1 VTNNIYLNIKEVWA
15 LRRAAARYP
24 EKWSS
29 LRRDI
34 LDPNKYLIGKMG
46 DPDMAALVVKA
57 HNLLIPIINTLHM
70 ALKKLKDRRAMEEEV
85 NEDPT
90 P

>member
-1 VTNNIYLNIKEVWA
+1 MTNNIYLNLKEVWA

-24 EKWSS
+24 EKWSV

-34 LDPNKYLIGKMG
+34 LDPNRYPIGKMS
-46 DPDMAALVVKA
+46 DPDMATLVVKG

-70 ALKKLKDRRAMEEEV
+70 ALKKLRDRRVMEREIG
-85 NEDPT
+85 DG
-90 P
+90 